1 MQTRARALAA
11 AGLIAAAAV
20 ATLVFASSRRA
31 ECDPIVGGADGI
43 AAQLR
48 YVDIGDR
55 QLTFTF
61 GPSATSDVFGIP
73 RFELAYQN
81 TTPPPEL
88 DTGSRRL
95 DIAFHGASG
104 FNPDLTPSYRGS
116 SLLVPSSPGL
126 LREAAVTQDSSALMS
141 WRLML
146 QRAECATVTTNSY
159 VWGKS
164 PRAQVT
170 ITFGQRAWITAEH
183 PATYV
188 GAPILAPV
196 FLAGRGFVPGSKLYL
211 RLGEQELDPS
221 EADGDGRIETSIF
234 VPKML
239 PGIYDLSVTDDSG
252 RRATYR
258 LLVTDE
264 L

>member
-1 MQTRARALAA
+1 MRIRAVMVVAGALVVVV
-11 AGLIAAAAV
+11 IAAAVVIA
-20 ATLVFASSRRA
+20 FSGRI
-31 ECDPIVGGADGI
+31 ECGPIGGGADGVFV
-43 AAQLR
+43 QLR
-48 YVDIGDR
+48 YVDIGER

-61 GPSATSDVFGIP
+61 GPSSVSDAFGVP
-73 RFELAYQN
+73 RFELAFEN
-81 TTPPPEL
+81 ATPPPEL

-95 DIAFHGASG
+95 DVAFHGASG
-104 FNPDLTPSYRGS
+104 FNPDLTASYRGS
-116 SLLVPSSPGL
+116 SLLVPSRPGV
-126 LREAAVTQDSSALMS
+126 LREASVTQDSAALLS

-146 QRAECATVTTNSY
+146 QRSECPIVTTNSY

-164 PRAQVT
+164 PRVQVT
-170 ITFGQRAWITAEH
+170 ITFGQRAWITVEH

-196 FLAGRGFVPGSKLYL
+196 FVAGRGFVPRSKLYL
-211 RLGEQELDPS
+211 RLGEQDLDP
-221 EADGDGRIETSIF
+221 ADADDEGRIETSIF
-234 VPKML
+234 IPKML

>member
-1 MQTRARALAA
+1 MRTRAVAIAATAFIVAATAA
-11 AGLIAAAAV
+11 A
-20 ATLVFASSRRA
+20 LVFALSGHT
-31 ECDPIVGGADGI
+31 ECGPTAGGADGI

-55 QLTFTF
+55 QVTFTF
-61 GPSATSDVFGIP
+61 GPSAASDVFGVP
-73 RFELAYQN
+73 RFELAFQN
-81 TTPPPEL
+81 ATPAPEL
-88 DTGSRRL
+88 DTGTRRL
-95 DIAFHGASG
+95 DVVFHGASG

-116 SLLVPSSPGL
+116 SLLVPPGPGVV
-126 LREAAVTQDSSALMS
+126 REAAVTQDSAGLLS

-146 QRAECATVTTNSY
+146 QRSECPIVTTNSY

-196 FLAGRGFVPGSKLYL
+196 LVVGRGFAPGSKLYL
-211 RLGEQELDPS
+211 RLGDHDLDP
-221 EADGDGRIETSIF
+221 ADADDEGRIETSIF
-234 VPKML
+234 VPKMS
-239 PGIYDLSVTDDSG
+239 PGIYELSVTDDSG

>member
-1 MQTRARALAA
+1 MRTRTVAV
-11 AGLIAAAAV
+11 AAAALSAV
-20 ATLVFASSRRA
+20 LIAVTLVLAFSGRS
-31 ECDPIVGGADGI
+31 ECGPIAGGADGVSV
-43 AAQLR
+43 QLR
-48 YVDIGDR
+48 YVDIGER

-61 GPSATSDVFGIP
+61 GPSAASNAFGVP
-73 RFELAYQN
+73 RFELAFQN

-95 DIAFHGASG
+95 DVAFHGASG

-116 SLLVPSSPGL
+116 SLLVPSTPGV
-126 LREAAVTQDSSALMS
+126 LREAAVTQDSAALLS

-146 QRAECATVTTNSY
+146 QRPECPTVTTNSY

-164 PRAQVT
+164 PRVQVT

-196 FLAGRGFVPGSKLYL
+196 FVAGRGFVPRSKLYL
-211 RLGEQELDPS
+211 SLGEQDLDPA
-221 EADGDGRIETSIF
+221 EADGEGRIETSIF
-234 VPKML
+234 IPKML

-258 LLVTDE
+258 LRVTDE

>member
-1 MQTRARALAA
+1 MRTRAFAV
-11 AGLIAAAAV
+11 AAAALVVVLAAV
-20 ATLVFASSRRA
+20 AVVFASSGPA
-31 ECDPIVGGADGI
+31 ECGPIAGGADGV
-43 AAQLR
+43 AVQLR

-61 GPSATSDVFGIP
+61 GPSSTSDVFGVP
-73 RFELAYQN
+73 RFELAFHK

-95 DIAFHGASG
+95 DVAFHGASG

-116 SLLVPSSPGL
+116 SLLVPSHPGV
-126 LREAAVTQDSSALMS
+126 LREAAVTQDSAALLS

-146 QRAECATVTTNSY
+146 QRSECPTVTTNSC

-164 PRAQVT
+164 PRVQVT
-170 ITFGQRAWITAEH
+170 IAFGQRAWITVEH

-188 GAPILAPV
+188 GAPVLAPMFV
-196 FLAGRGFVPGSKLYL
+196 AGRGFVRRSKLYV
-211 RLGEQELDPS
+211 RLGDQDLDPA
-221 EADGDGRIETSIF
+221 EADGEGRIETSMF

-239 PGIYDLSVTDDSG
+239 PGIYELSVTDDSG

>member
-1 MQTRARALAA
+1 MRTRAVALAA
-11 AGLIAAAAV
+11 AVLVAAV
-20 ATLVFASSRRA
+20 AATALVLSISTRTQCGAIA
-31 ECDPIVGGADGI
+31 GGAEGI

-48 YVDIGDR
+48 YVDIGER

-61 GPSATSDVFGIP
+61 GPSASSDTFGVP
-73 RFELAYQN
+73 RFQIDFPNA
-81 TTPPPEL
+81 TPPPEL
-88 DTGSRRL
+88 DTGTQRIE
-95 DIAFHGASG
+95 IAFHGASG
-104 FNPDLTPSYRGS
+104 FNPDLTPSYGGS
-116 SLLVPSSPGL
+116 SLLVPATPGI
-126 LREAAVTQDSSALMS
+126 LREAAVTQDSASLLS

-146 QRAECATVTTNSY
+146 QRSECPIVTTNSY

-170 ITFGQRAWITAEH
+170 ITFGQRSWITAEH

-196 FLAGRGFVPGSKLYL
+196 FIAGRGFVPRSKLYV
-211 RLGEQELDPS
+211 RLGDHDLDPAD
-221 EADGDGRIETSIF
+221 ADGDGRIETSVF

-239 PGIYDLSVTDDSG
+239 PGYYELSVTDDSG

>member
-1 MQTRARALAA
+1 MRMRA
-11 AGLIAAAAV
+11 GAV
-20 ATLVFASSRRA
+20 VAVTLVVVFIAGAVVIAFSGHT
-31 ECDPIVGGADGI
+31 ECGPIAGGVDGVSV
-43 AAQLR
+43 QLR
-48 YVDIGDR
+48 YVDIGER

-61 GPSATSDVFGIP
+61 GPSSVSDVFGIP
-73 RFELAYQN
+73 RFELAFQSA
-81 TTPPPEL
+81 TPPPEL

-95 DIAFHGASG
+95 DVAFHGASG

-116 SLLVPSSPGL
+116 SLLIPSRPGV
-126 LREAAVTQDSSALMS
+126 LREASVTQDSAALLS

-146 QRAECATVTTNSY
+146 QRSECPIVTTNSY

-164 PRAQVT
+164 PRVQVT

-183 PATYV
+183 PAAYV

-196 FLAGRGFVPGSKLYL
+196 FVAGRGFVPRSKLYL
-211 RLGEQELDPS
+211 RLGDQDLDQS
-221 EADGDGRIETSIF
+221 NADDEGRIETSIF
-234 VPKML
+234 IPKVL
-239 PGIYDLSVTDDSG
+239 PGIYDLSATDDSG

>member
-1 MQTRARALAA
+1 MGTRATAFAALALIVVATA
-11 AGLIAAAAV
+11 ATLIFAFSAHTECGAV
-20 ATLVFASSRRA
+20 A
-31 ECDPIVGGADGI
+31 GGSDGI
-43 AAQLR
+43 SAQLR

-61 GPSATSDVFGIP
+61 GPSAASDVFGVP
-73 RFELAYQN
+73 RFELAFQN
-81 TTPPPEL
+81 ATPPPEL
-88 DTGSRRL
+88 DTGTRRL
-95 DIAFHGASG
+95 ELAFHGASG

-116 SLLVPSSPGL
+116 SLLIPPTSGV
-126 LREAAVTQDSSALMS
+126 LREAAVTQDSAGLLS

-146 QRAECATVTTNSY
+146 QRSECPIVTTNSY

-164 PRAQVT
+164 PRVQVT
-170 ITFGQRAWITAEH
+170 VTFGQRAWITAEH

-196 FLAGRGFVPGSKLYL
+196 FVAGRGFVPRSKLYL
-211 RLGEQELDPS
+211 RLGDQDLDP
-221 EADGDGRIETSIF
+221 ADADDQGRIETSIF
-234 VPKML
+234 IPKML

>member
-1 MQTRARALAA
+1 MRTRALA
-11 AGLIAAAAV
+11 IAAAVLV
-20 ATLVFASSRRA
+20 AAATATALVFAISTRTQ
-31 ECDPIVGGADGI
+31 CGPIAGGTEGT

-61 GPSATSDVFGIP
+61 GPSAASDTFGVP
-73 RFELAYQN
+73 RYEIEFQN
-81 TTPPPEL
+81 ATPPPEL
-88 DTGSRRL
+88 DTGTRR
-95 DIAFHGASG
+95 IGVAFHGASG

-116 SLLVPSSPGL
+116 SLLVPATPGI
-126 LREAAVTQDSSALMS
+126 LREAVVTQDSAGLLS
-141 WRLML
+141 WGVML
-146 QRAECATVTTNSY
+146 QRSECPIVTTNSY

-170 ITFGQRAWITAEH
+170 ITFGQRAWITVEH

-196 FLAGRGFVPGSKLYL
+196 FVAGRGFVPRSKLYL
-211 RLGEQELDPS
+211 RLGDHDLDP
-221 EADGDGRIETSIF
+221 ADADDDGRIETSVF

-239 PGIYDLSVTDDSG
+239 PGYYDLSVTDDSG

>member
-1 MQTRARALAA
+1 MRTRAVAIAA
-11 AGLIAAAAV
+11 ATLIVVFAAAAV
-20 ATLVFASSRRA
+20 IVASSGHT
-31 ECDPIVGGADGI
+31 ECGPIAGGADGI
-43 AAQLR
+43 SVQLR

-61 GPSATSDVFGIP
+61 GPSAASDVFGVP
-73 RFELAYQN
+73 RFELAFRSA
-81 TTPPPEL
+81 TMPPEL

-95 DIAFHGASG
+95 DVAFHGASG

-116 SLLVPSSPGL
+116 SLLVPSHPGV
-126 LREAAVTQDSSALMS
+126 LREAAVTQDSAGLLS

-146 QRAECATVTTNSY
+146 QRPECPIVTTNSY

-164 PRAQVT
+164 PRVQVT

-183 PATYV
+183 PAAYV

-196 FLAGRGFVPGSKLYL
+196 FVAGRGFVPRSKLSL
-211 RLGEQELDPS
+211 RLGDQDLDPS
-221 EADGDGRIETSIF
+221 EADDEGRIETSIF

-258 LLVTDE
+258 LQVTDE

>member
-1 MQTRARALAA
+1 MRTRAVAIAGAALIVV
-11 AGLIAAAAV
+11 LIAAAAV
-20 ATLVFASSRRA
+20 VAFSPHT
-31 ECDPIVGGADGI
+31 ECGPIAGGVGGVSV
-43 AAQLR
+43 QLR

-61 GPSATSDVFGIP
+61 GPSAASDVFGIP
-73 RFELAYQN
+73 RFELAFEN

-88 DTGSRRL
+88 DTGTRRL
-95 DIAFHGASG
+95 ELAFHGASG

-116 SLLVPSSPGL
+116 SLLVPPTSGV
-126 LREAAVTQDSSALMS
+126 LREAAVTQDSAGLLS

-146 QRAECATVTTNSY
+146 QRSECPIVTTNSY

-164 PRAQVT
+164 PRVQVS

-196 FLAGRGFVPGSKLYL
+196 FVAGRGFVPRSKLYL
-211 RLGEQELDPS
+211 RLGEQGIDQAK
-221 EADGDGRIETSIF
+221 ADDEGRIETSIF
-234 VPKML
+234 IPKML

>member
-1 MQTRARALAA
+1 MGNRAIVVAA
-11 AGLIAAAAV
+11 ALLIAAAAV
-20 ATLVFASSRRA
+20 AALAFAVSRQI
-31 ECDPIVGGADGI
+31 ECDPIVGGGDGI

-55 QLTFTF
+55 QMTFTF
-61 GPSATSDVFGIP
+61 GPSASSDVFGVP
-73 RFELAYQN
+73 HFELALRN
-81 TTPPPEL
+81 ATPPPEL
-88 DTGSRRL
+88 DTGTKRL
-95 DIAFHGASG
+95 EIAFHGASG

-116 SLLVPSSPGL
+116 SLLVPPGSGI
-126 LREAAVTQDSSALMS
+126 LREADLTQDSAGLLS

-146 QRAECATVTTNSY
+146 ERSACPTVTTNSY

-170 ITFGQRAWITAEH
+170 ITFGQQAWITAEH

-196 FLAGRGFVPGSKLYL
+196 LVVGRGFMPRSKLFL
-211 RLGEQELDPS
+211 RLGDHDLDP
-221 EADGDGRIETSIF
+221 ADADDDGRIETSIF
-234 VPKML
+234 VPKIL
-239 PGIYDLSVTDDSG
+239 PGIYELSVTDASG

>member
-1 MQTRARALAA
+1 MRTRAVAVAA
-11 AGLIAAAAV
+11 AGLIVVLTAAAV
-20 ATLVFASSRRA
+20 VVGFSSHA
-31 ECDPIVGGADGI
+31 ECGPIAGGADGVSV
-43 AAQLR
+43 QLR

-61 GPSATSDVFGIP
+61 GPSSASDVFGIP

-81 TTPPPEL
+81 ATPPPEL

-95 DIAFHGASG
+95 DVAFHGASG

-116 SLLVPSSPGL
+116 SLLVPSTPGV
-126 LREAAVTQDSSALMS
+126 LREAAVTQDSAALLS

-146 QRAECATVTTNSY
+146 QRPECPIVTTNSY

-164 PRAQVT
+164 PRVQVT

-196 FLAGRGFVPGSKLYL
+196 FVAGRGFVPRSKLYL
-211 RLGEQELDPS
+211 RLGEQDLDPA
-221 EADGDGRIETSIF
+221 EADGEGRIETSIF
-234 VPKML
+234 IPKML
-239 PGIYDLSVTDDSG
+239 PGIYDLSVTDESG
-252 RRATYR
+252 RRATYPLR
-258 LLVTDE
+258 VTDE

>member
-1 MQTRARALAA
+1 MRSWAVVLAA
-11 AGLIAAAAV
+11 AMLVAATTAAA
-20 ATLVFASSRRA
+20 LVFSISTRTQ
-31 ECDPIVGGADGI
+31 CGPIAGGADGI

-61 GPSATSDVFGIP
+61 GPSAASDTFGVP
-73 RFELAYQN
+73 RYEIAFQN
-81 TTPPPEL
+81 ATPPPEL
-88 DTGSRRL
+88 DTGTRRIE
-95 DIAFHGASG
+95 IAFHGASG

-116 SLLVPSSPGL
+116 SLLVPPTPGI
-126 LREAAVTQDSSALMS
+126 LREAAVTQDSASLLS

-146 QRAECATVTTNSY
+146 QRSECPTVTTNSY

-170 ITFGQRAWITAEH
+170 IAFGQRAWVTVEH

-196 FLAGRGFVPGSKLYL
+196 FIAGRGFVPRSKLYL
-211 RLGEQELDPS
+211 RLGDHDLDP
-221 EADGDGRIETSIF
+221 ADADEDGRIETSIF

-239 PGIYDLSVTDDSG
+239 PGFYELSVTDESG

>member
-1 MQTRARALAA
+1 MRTRAMTLAA
-11 AGLIAAAAV
+11 VVLIAAAAV
-20 ATLVFASSRRA
+20 ATLVFTVSRQTN
-31 ECDPIVGGADGI
+31 CDPIVGGADGV

-48 YVDIGDR
+48 YVDIGER

-61 GPSATSDVFGIP
+61 GPSASSDVFGVP
-73 RFELAYQN
+73 RFELAVGN
-81 TTPPPEL
+81 ATPPPEL
-88 DTGSRRL
+88 DTGTKRL

-116 SLLVPSSPGL
+116 SLLVPPGAGI
-126 LREAAVTQDSSALMS
+126 LREADLTQDSAGLLS

-146 QRAECATVTTNSY
+146 NGSACPAVTTNSY

-170 ITFGQRAWITAEH
+170 LTFGQRAWITAEH

-196 FLAGRGFVPGSKLYL
+196 LVVGRGFVPRSKLSL
-211 RLGEQELDPS
+211 RLGDHDLDP
-221 EADGDGRIETSIF
+221 ADADADGRIETSIF
-234 VPKML
+234 VPKIL
-239 PGIYDLSVTDDSG
+239 PGIYELSVTDDSG

-258 LLVTDE
+258 LSVTDE

>member
-1 MQTRARALAA
+1 MRTPAVAVVAA
-11 AGLIAAAAV
+11 ALIVVLTAV
-20 ATLVFASSRRA
+20 TLVFALSRHS
-31 ECDPIVGGADGI
+31 ECGPIAGGADGVSV
-43 AAQLR
+43 QLR

-61 GPSATSDVFGIP
+61 GPSAASDVFDVP
-73 RFELAYQN
+73 RFELAFHN

-88 DTGSRRL
+88 DTGTRRL
-95 DIAFHGASG
+95 DVAFHGASG

-116 SLLVPSSPGL
+116 SLLVPPGSGV
-126 LREAAVTQDSSALMS
+126 LREAAVTQDSANLLS

-146 QRAECATVTTNSY
+146 ERSECPVVTTNSY

-164 PRAQVT
+164 PRVQVT
-170 ITFGQRAWITAEH
+170 ITFGQRAWISVEH
-183 PATYV
+183 PATYI

-196 FLAGRGFVPGSKLYL
+196 FITGRGFVPRSKLSL
-211 RLGEQELDPS
+211 RLGEHDLEPA
-221 EADGDGRIETSIF
+221 EADGEGRIETSTF